1 MSKTTQDNPA
11 VENSATETVSK
22 PSTRSK
28 RSKRSTKNP
37 DTANAA
43 EKSPA
48 KTTRTRSTSA
58 RTKKTTS
65 SQQDSTSITQT
76 SVQQEPNMS
85 QNTVRRVAIIGG
97 NRIPFARSNGAY
109 FTASNTDM
117 FTAALNGLVERFNLQ
132 GQCLGEVV
140 AGAVLKHSRD
150 FNMTRE
156 CVLNT
161 ALAPETPAYDIQ
173 QACGTGLQA
182 AFLVANKIALGQI
195 EVGIAGGVDTTSDA
209 PIAFGDGL
217 RKALLELNIA
227 KTAKDR
233 LKALTKMNVKDLMD
247 APKNGE
253 PRTGLSMGD
262 HQAITTLEWG
272 ISREAQDELAA
283 SSHQKMAA
291 AYEEGFF
298 DDLVTP
304 FLGLERDNNLR
315 PDSSVEKLAKLKP
328 AFGKGDAR
336 TMTAGNSTPLTD
348 GASCVLLASE
358 EWAKANGHE
367 VLAYLTFQETA
378 AVDFVEKKEGLLMAP
393 AYAVPRMLERA
404 GLKLQDFDY
413 YEIHEAFASQV
424 LSTLKAWEDPKFC
437 KERLG
442 LDAPLGSIDRAK
454 LNVKGSSLAA
464 GHPFAATGGRIIA
477 TAAKLINQKGSGRV
491 LVSICAAGGQGV
503 TAIIEK

>member
-1 MSKTTQDNPA
+1 MSKTTQENPA
-11 VENSATETVSK
+11 VENSATETASNTSK
-22 PSTRSK
+22 START
-28 RSKRSTKNP
+28 TKSSG
-37 DTANAA
+37 TAKTSAN
-43 EKSPA
+43 SVT
-48 KTTRTRSTSA
+48 KTTRTRSASPRKSTA
-58 RTKKTTS
+58 NTKKTESTTQTAV
-65 SQQDSTSITQT
+65 QQDKI
-76 SVQQEPNMS
+76 MS

-109 FTASNTDM
+109 FTASNSDM

-132 GQCLGEVV
+132 GQRLGEVV

-161 ALAPETPAYDIQ
+161 ELAPETPAYDIQ

-195 EVGIAGGVDTTSDA
+195 EVGVAGGVDTTSDA

-227 KTAKDR
+227 KTGKDR
-233 LKALTKMNVKDLMD
+233 LKALTKINLKDLMD

-272 ISREAQDELAA
+272 IAREAQDELAA

-291 AYEEGFF
+291 AYEAGFF
-298 DDLVTP
+298 DDLITP

-315 PDSSVEKLAKLKP
+315 ADSTAEKLAKLKP

-367 VLAYLTFQETA
+367 ILAYLSFTETA
-378 AVDFVEKKEGLLMAP
+378 AVDFVGKKEGLLMAP

-404 GLKLQDFDY
+404 GVTLQDFDY

-442 LDAPLGSIDRAK
+442 LDAPLGSIDRTK

-491 LVSICAAGGQGV
+491 LISICAAGGQGV